1 MFQFLQAAKLNQ
13 HLCEQMTSD
22 PDKPSGLI
30 TPPPGEEE
38 IVVKDEP
45 VDGED
50 AQLTEVSWT
59 HLLVMEGGQ

>member
-1 MFQFLQAAKLNQ
+1 MFQFPQAAKLNQ

-30 TPPPGEEE
+30 TPPPGEED

-45 VDGED
+45 VDEGD
-50 AQLTEVSWT
+50 AQINEVSS
-59 HLLVMEGGQ
+59 